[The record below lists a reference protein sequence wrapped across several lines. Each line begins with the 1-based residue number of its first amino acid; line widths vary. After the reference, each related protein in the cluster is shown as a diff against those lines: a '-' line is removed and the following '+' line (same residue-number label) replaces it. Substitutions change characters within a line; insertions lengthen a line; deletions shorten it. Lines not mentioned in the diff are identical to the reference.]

1 MQTFSGS
8 RQPGLE
14 LARRPGADPGGS
26 AWSLPGGQGPNL
38 GPQNPS
44 AGPSG
49 GRAGDSRPA
58 GGPPPGRRSGA
69 ESATRGRE
77 SATRFRRPKKAGQIL
92 AVPWHRFRCPP
103 GCPRGQIRDEI
114 RESATRLPVFATS
127 YPNRARIIGGGDN
140 FGREKGQLGDNPK
153 FGAFGRAP
161 GRSGFWLSPGPVL
174 VVPFSGEIRILA
186 VPWPRFGCPLA
197 PFWLSPG
204 QAPEARGAF

>member
-1 MQTFSGS
+1 M
-8 RQPGLE
+8 E
-14 LARRPGADPGGS
+14 LARRPGAKFRLTKPFGGTLRGTGRGQPARRRAS
-26 AWSLPGGQGPNL
+26 AGEAFGGQIHDERTRIRDEISAAEKSRPNFGCPLAPFSLSPGLSPGPN
-38 GPQNPS
+38 P
-44 AGPSG
+44 
-49 GRAGDSRPA
+49 RRDSR
-58 GGPPPGRRSGA
+58 
-69 ESATRGRE
+69 
-77 SATRFRRPKKAGQIL
+77 
-92 AVPWHRFRCPP
+92 
-103 GCPRGQIRDEI
+103 IRDEI